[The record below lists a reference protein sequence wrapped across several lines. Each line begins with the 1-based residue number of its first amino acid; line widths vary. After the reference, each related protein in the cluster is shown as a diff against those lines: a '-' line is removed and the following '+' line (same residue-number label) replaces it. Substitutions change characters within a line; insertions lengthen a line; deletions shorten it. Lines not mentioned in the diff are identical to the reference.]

1 MEGGIHMNK
10 LFDEKGHI
18 SKGSL
23 LALKTGTLAETELIS
38 AAVHIGKCEGCA
50 NALANIFDTDELLEI
65 PSGFVEEVTNKLQ
78 TKKRNDKQLIFYS
91 FRVAVAACI
100 TLAIVFSG
108 ALNFITNID
117 VKAAEIKPSEFKV
130 VNSINSSL
138 RDFSQKILN
147 MEVLENEEKKK

>member
-1 MEGGIHMNK
+1 MEGGIHVSK
-10 LFDEKGHI
+10 LFDEKGHL
-18 SKGSL
+18 SKVSL
-23 LALKTGTLAETELIS
+23 LALKSGTLAETELIS
-38 AAVHIGKCEGCA
+38 AAVHIGECEGCA
-50 NALANIFDTDELLEI
+50 NAFANIFDTDELTEV
-65 PSGFVEEVTNKLQ
+65 PSGFVEEVKNKLQ
-78 TKKRNDKQLIFYS
+78 TKKINDKQLIFYS